1 MVTSSPST
9 TPPDRERQGFGKADL
24 FPVLALCA
32 LCLVLFFFR
41 LGAIPLWDVDE
52 GMHAATSKDMVL
64 TGDWVTPKVNGKN
77 FYDKT
82 ALFNWLVAASF
93 EAFGFSEFA
102 ARLPAALLGLA
113 IVLLTYLF
121 GKEMFGRTAGFLA
134 GAVLTTS
141 PEFIVLSRSVVHDIS
156 LAFFITAELFFF
168 RRAYSAERP
177 RRTDLALLYVS
188 AGFAVL
194 AKGPIGIVLPGLGI
208 FVFLL
213 FRRRLD
219 FIKRMSLGW
228 GILIFLAVAAP
239 WYVMISLRNADYLS
253 YFVLHQ
259 NIGNFVSKVQA
270 RHPEPF
276 YYYAVA
282 LLGGMLPW
290 SFLIP
295 LAVARPVRAGIK
307 RTGDAELL
315 LVCFFLSIFLFFSAA
330 HSKLATY
337 MLPVYPALALL
348 IGRLWD
354 ELMASGASG
363 LRKAMAWFLAMLP
376 ALFIAVTAYIAV
388 KRPEARKL
396 ESMYGTSLHDLVGPL
411 AVLAAI
417 LTVAL
422 VLFVLRRYRSSFAAF
437 AATFGIVFLVMI
449 SVYLPAMSAYRS
461 TKGLALKMDSLLPAG
476 QPLVM
481 YWNLWESPLFYA
493 HRTAVVLYTEQQLL
507 EYLGSAT
514 TTLCII
520 DQEKYAALPSVAA
533 KSRIIGQ
540 EGNRLLITGTIA
552 GTR

>member
-1 MVTSSPST
+1 MIGSLTA
-9 TPPDRERQGFGKADL
+9 TPAGQEKSYQGFGKEDIL
-24 FPVLALCA
+24 PILALCA

-52 GMHAATSKDMVL
+52 GLHAATSKDMVL

-82 ALFNWLVAASF
+82 ALFNWFVAASF
-93 EAFGFSEFA
+93 EAFGFTEFA
-102 ARLPAALLGLA
+102 ARFPAAVLGLA

-121 GKEMFGRTAGFLA
+121 GNHLFGRMTGFLA
-134 GAVLTTS
+134 AAVLTTS

-156 LAFFITAELFFF
+156 LAFFITAEYFFF
-168 RRAYSAERP
+168 YRAYSAERP
-177 RRTDLALLYVS
+177 KRTDLVLLYAS

-194 AKGPIGIVLPGLGI
+194 AKGPIGILLPGLGM

-213 FRRRLD
+213 LRRRFD
-219 FIKRMSLGW
+219 FLKKMSLGW

-239 WYVMISLRNADYLS
+239 WYVLISMRNDDYLS

-276 YYYAVA
+276 YYYVVA

-295 LAVARPVRAGIK
+295 LAVVRPVAAGIR
-307 RTGDAELL
+307 RTNDAELL
-315 LVCFFLSIFLFFSAA
+315 LVCWFLSIFLFFSAA

-337 MLPVYPALALL
+337 MLPAFPALALL

-354 ELMASGASG
+354 QVMTTAASG
-363 LRKAMAWFLAMLP
+363 LRKAMAWFLALLP
-376 ALFIAVTAYIAV
+376 ALFIAATAYIAV
-388 KRPEARKL
+388 KRPQARKL
-396 ESMYGTSLHDLVGPL
+396 QTMYGTSLHDLIGPL
-411 AVLAAI
+411 AVLAVI
-417 LTVAL
+417 LSLAL
-422 VLFVLRRYRSSFAAF
+422 VLFFVRRYRSSFAAL

-449 SVYLPAMSAYRS
+449 SVYLPAMSLYRS
-461 TKGLALKMDSLLPAG
+461 TKGLAIKMDSLLPAG

-481 YWNLWESPLFYA
+481 YGNLWETPLFYTDRKA
-493 HRTAVVLYTEQQLL
+493 TVLYSEQQLL
-507 EYLGSAT
+507 EYLDSGT
-514 TTLCII
+514 TTACII
-520 DQEKYAALPSVAA
+520 DQEKYAALPAVAS
-533 KSRIIGQ
+533 KYRIIGQ
-540 EGNRLLITGTIA
+540 EGSKLLIA